1 MKKFLIGLYIGV
13 AALLLIAGV
22 LLVILVLNYKVDTTS
37 YAVPGVTY
45 TPPQTNEKEN
55 EPEVSVVSDKDQS
68 IDPGVNE
75 KEPDGKEPVN
85 DENDNAESDSNEI
98 VSEEPVNEKVKPI
111 DIILIGDTYFN
122 ERRQANYDKEGISGV
137 LSDSLIEKTQNADIA
152 MLDFECA
159 FTERGE
165 FDPDK
170 EYSYRMKPES
180 AKAFKD
186 MGFDVASLAN
196 NHSLDFGTIGLT
208 DTFDTLDDLGIEY
221 VGAGD
226 TIERAERPAVFEVGG
241 RTVAFLAAS
250 RVIPVVEWNVLN
262 RQPGMLCTYD
272 DTALCEA
279 IKKAKSEY
287 DYVIVYAHW
296 GVMETDV
303 LEKYQVTMAHDY
315 IDCGAD
321 LVFGSHPH
329 VIQGTEVYKGKPVFY
344 SLGNFLYGSNIARTF
359 MLNAVIDEEG
369 VLSAKVLPC
378 YASNGKTMEMDK
390 ENGEKLFDYLNTIAV
405 NCYIDDDGFLREA
418 N

>member
-1 MKKFLIGLYIGV
+1 MKKFLIGLYFGV
-13 AALLLIAGV
+13 AALLLTAGV
-22 LLVILVLNYKVDTTS
+22 LLIILFVTKTDTANIT
-37 YAVPGVTY
+37 AVSNVNNK
-45 TPPQTNEKEN
+45 PPQAEK
-55 EPEVSVVSDKDQS
+55 
-68 IDPGVNE
+68 IE
-75 KEPDGKEPVN
+75 KEPDLPIKEESVIDEPVK
-85 DENDNAESDSNEI
+85 
-98 VSEEPVNEKVKPI
+98 EEPVKEEPIMEEPVKEDSVTEEPIEAPVKEEVKPI

-122 ERRQANYDKEGISGV
+122 ERRQANYEREGISGV
-137 LSDSLIEKTQNADIA
+137 LSDSLIEKTQNANIA

-170 EYSYRMKPES
+170 EYSYRMKPDS

-208 DTFDTLDDLGIEY
+208 DTFDTLDALGIEY

-226 TIERAERPAVFEVGG
+226 TIERAAKPAVFEVGG

-250 RVIPVVEWNVLN
+250 RVIPVVEWNVFN